1 MCISTHLLP
10 HHQPAPAAV
19 AAAAATSCRQPSTS
33 PPDVAVR
40 QQPGRFRSRRLPL
53 LLLLLLAPP
62 LGPPPCCPAIPAS
75 HSLALP
81 PQSPA
86 GAAGQPLAHP
96 PADHRSVCGLA
107 GCCCSSLRR
116 WAHLPPASH
125 LMVPCVGCW
134 WGWLGSEPNAGASTA
149 YLDGTPNG
157 DGDGIG
163 VAAATAAFYAAVSS
177 DDDDDTDGTNGG
189 DTQALR
195 RRFSLIAKVCSPH
208 TPPTAPPMLP
218 HRPDHTLFGFVC
230 SCTSSRVQRPRRLK
244 DTRTLSLSLSRCCLC
259 MYLHPLCCVALP
271 HPSPASL
278 IRNCRNTNGK
288 PCARTSRAGCGR
300 RLRCG
305 PSWHWLRG
313 HGPASA
319 GSRTGRTA
327 CTRCRS
333 WP

>member
-1 MCISTHLLP
+1 
-10 HHQPAPAAV
+10 
-19 AAAAATSCRQPSTS
+19 
-33 PPDVAVR
+33 
-40 QQPGRFRSRRLPL
+40 
-53 LLLLLLAPP
+53 
-62 LGPPPCCPAIPAS
+62 
-75 HSLALP
+75 
-81 PQSPA
+81 
-86 GAAGQPLAHP
+86 
-96 PADHRSVCGLA
+96 
-107 GCCCSSLRR
+107 
-116 WAHLPPASH
+116 
-125 LMVPCVGCW
+125 MVPCVGCW

-218 HRPDHTLFGFVC
+218 HRPDHTLFGFVR

-288 PCARTSRAGCGR
+288 PCARTSRAGSPNF
-300 RLRCG
+300 LK
-305 PSWHWLRG
+305 
-313 HGPASA
+313 A
-319 GSRTGRTA
+319 T
-327 CTRCRS
+327 
-333 WP
+333 